1 MPVVKFINGQFV
13 VPKVRIAFVS
23 FSSGRYLGQ
32 ERGLVASVHKYC
44 PAADVFVFHT
54 VEEIGSPSH
63 DISPYS
69 FKVHSIEKVRHFGY
83 EVIIWCDSVIRV
95 NKPIEPL
102 LPIVSSLGVYLA
114 EDGWKSGQWAND
126 KALEYFHLT
135 RDEAMQI
142 ETIYACIMMF
152 DFRNP
157 ITDQFF
163 QRWKEASYC
172 GIFRGNWS
180 NKEKTESQ
188 DERCLGHRH
197 DQTCADLIAHQ
208 LGIPRGKALIGDK
221 SDKYFT
227 SFRYPS

>member
-32 ERGLVASVHKYC
+32 EKGLVASVHKYC
-44 PAADVFVFHT
+44 PVADVFVFHT

-63 DISPYS
+63 EISPYS
-69 FKVHSIEKVRHFGY
+69 FKVHSIEKVRHLGY

-163 QRWKEASYC
+163 QRWKEICEFVVPCRDIAAET
-172 GIFRGNWS
+172 GIRLGDAACPGRPGFQFHAAIRKFELFSVVGQ
-180 NKEKTESQ
+180 SQ
-188 DERCLGHRH
+188 
-197 DQTCADLIAHQ
+197 
-208 LGIPRGKALIGDK
+208 
-221 SDKYFT
+221 
-227 SFRYPS
+227 